1 MRMMGRSSTSMARV
15 TTTQLAQLRS
25 RRSGIDYC
33 ASFTE
38 TAPVTSSYA
47 QGIHAPREK
56 AFLPRCA
63 FKGQE
68 LMGDTIVKPGDVLT
82 ITRSIRSQKTGLLL
96 PRQGIFVS
104 AIENLGRQLILVNF
118 DSAGLEYLFPSEIVA
133 QSPGVK
139 ESLAVSY

>member
-1 MRMMGRSSTSMARV
+1 MTRSYEEG
-15 TTTQLAQLRS
+15 LN
-25 RRSGIDYC
+25 
-33 ASFTE
+33 
-38 TAPVTSSYA
+38 
-47 QGIHAPREK
+47 APREES
-56 AFLPRCA
+56 FLPRWA
-63 FKGQE
+63 SKGQE

-118 DSAGLEYLFPSEIVA
+118 DSAGLEYLFPNEIVA

-139 ESLAVSY
+139 ESLAVS